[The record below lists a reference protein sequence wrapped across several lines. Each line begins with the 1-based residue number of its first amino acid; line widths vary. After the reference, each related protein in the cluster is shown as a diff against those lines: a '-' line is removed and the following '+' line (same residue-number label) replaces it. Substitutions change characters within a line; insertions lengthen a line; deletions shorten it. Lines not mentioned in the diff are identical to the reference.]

1 MLECKHR
8 NIDTPELREA
18 LNFLEPHIQPAWLIP
33 QFREHALDHDQRDG
47 VALEGQQQ
55 VLRATFPR
63 IRESVRELLGK
74 RMDKLAREFAR
85 THDPKVRDEL
95 SRLSIERGK
104 LAEPWVKV

>member
-1 MLECKHR
+1 MIKGMVL
-8 NIDTPELREA
+8 PLRSTA
-18 LNFLEPHIQPAWLIP
+18 
-33 QFREHALDHDQRDG
+33 G
-47 VALEGQQQ
+47 S
-55 VLRATFPR
+55 RATFPR

-74 RMDKLAREFAR
+74 RMDKLARESAR